1 MKRLSQIGIASGVLL
16 AGFAAGRWTP
26 ATTGKHPAAPA
37 PAVEK
42 EASKK
47 GRSNS
52 RDLDGLLCEVA
63 TGKLAGGRER
73 IAALA
78 ADPVANQDE
87 LVKLLVA
94 IALKDG
100 ATFDQVFA
108 GLPGEEK
115 EELISQCLLKLSN
128 EPDRLMRL
136 FVDSKVIASS
146 FAGDTTPFYVLRA
159 VGNSPDLF
167 LDLVE
172 SGELPMDPRRAWLAA
187 TNLNQNK
194 AVALRF
200 LQLCQSGKIPVPN
213 ELVVAPFISNLS
225 DGDLAKLRAGTVA
238 GDLAEMLAQ
247 EEQARA
253 FFADENLRGK
263 TWKVGLDYIFENGM
277 KQLIER
283 SGVPDMEWS
292 EVPEGFRADLSKSML
307 TSALGSKGG
316 QGASDLLDSISKS
329 NLPAAEK
336 DKLLEDSARALFTQ
350 YGQTGLAV
358 DYAHRISGGGEDLIV
373 EWVTYDPANAK
384 AYVDKIEPS
393 PLRDRLMARI
403 QEVSP

>member
-26 ATTGKHPAAPA
+26 AAARHPATPA
-37 PAVEK
+37 PAAAK
-42 EASKK
+42 ETPKK
-47 GRSNS
+47 SRGAP
-52 RDLDGLLCEVA
+52 RDLDGLLCEIA
-63 TGKLAGGRER
+63 TGKLSGARER
-73 IAALA
+73 IAVLA
-78 ADPVANQDE
+78 ADPVANHDE

-94 IALKDG
+94 IGLKDG
-100 ATFDQVFA
+100 ATFDQVFEF
-108 GLPGEEK
+108 LPEEQRDNLMA
-115 EELISQCLLKLSN
+115 EVLLKLAN
-128 EPDRLMRL
+128 EPDRMVHLL
-136 FVDSKVIASS
+136 ADSKVVAAYCFS
-146 FAGDTTPFYVLRA
+146 GGTPTTAMMMA
-159 VGNSPDLF
+159 VGKSPDLF

-172 SGELPMDPRRAWLAA
+172 SGELSLDQKITYLIAKVLH
-187 TNLNQNK
+187 QNK

-213 ELVVAPFISNLS
+213 ELVVASFISDLS
-225 DGDLAKLRAGTVA
+225 DGDLAKLRAGTST
-238 GDLAEMLAQ
+238 GDLSEVLAQ

-253 FFADENLRGK
+253 FFADGNLRGK
-263 TWKVGLDYIFENGM
+263 TWKVGRDYIFENGM

-307 TSALGSKGG
+307 TAALGSKGG

-358 DYAHRISGGGEDLIV
+358 DYAHKISGGGEDLIV

-384 AYVDKIEPS
+384 AYVDKIDPS
-393 PLRDRLMARI
+393 PLRDRLIARI